1 MGQAVCR
8 RLARDGMAVGV
19 LDIDEH
25 NAVKVAEQI
34 VKSNGKALAVKAD
47 LADRP
52 ELDAAVAKVREELGP
67 IEVLVNAAGIES
79 YAAFE
84 ELSLDAWERVI
95 AVNLTGAFN
104 AAQAVLPDMKRA
116 KYGRIV
122 IISSSSGQTG
132 NPWMAGYA
140 SSKGG
145 VIALT
150 KSLAMELG
158 PMGITVNS
166 VSPGFI
172 DTPMAQRAIS
182 TQKHIVL
189 DELLKTFP
197 VQRMGKPEEI
207 AGACAYLVSEDAG
220 YTNGQ
225 ILGVN
230 GGIV

>member
-1 MGQAVCR
+1 MGEAVSY
-8 RLARDGMAVGV
+8 RLARDGMAIGV
-19 LDIDEH
+19 LDINGD
-25 NAVKVAEQI
+25 NASRVAEQI

-47 LADRP
+47 LANRP
-52 ELDAAVAKVREELGP
+52 ELDTAIAKVREELGP

-79 YAAFE
+79 YADFE
-84 ELSLDAWERVI
+84 ELSLEVWERVI

-116 KYGRIV
+116 RYGRIV

-132 NPWMAGYA
+132 NPLMAGYA

-182 TQKHIVL
+182 TQQHIVL
-189 DELLKTFP
+189 ADLLKTFP
-197 VQRMGKPEEI
+197 VQRMGTPEEI
-207 AGACAYLVSEDAG
+207 AGACAYLVSEEAG